1 MRLAIF
7 GAPGVGKGT
16 QAKLVVQRLGLA
28 HISTGDLIRAAIRQ
42 DTPVG
47 KKARS
52 YVRAGQLVP
61 GPIVR
66 KLAEDT
72 LAGVD
77 NDYFILDGYPRTIEQ
92 AEWLTEY
99 LEKHE
104 APLEAVVSLDV
115 PDERIVLRL
124 SQRRMHK
131 DTGEIYHLEFHPPP
145 PDVKPEMLLQRKD
158 DRPDAIQKRLD
169 VYHRQTKPLE
179 DYFQDRGLLHVVDG
193 YGSIEV
199 VYARIVSVLV
209 ANVEAFGRPP
219 LVKQD

>member
-1 MRLAIF
+1 MRLALF

-16 QAKLVVQRLGLA
+16 QAKLLVQRLGLT

-42 DTPVG
+42 DTAVG
-47 KKARS
+47 KQARS
-52 YVRAGQLVP
+52 YVRGGQLVP

-99 LEKHE
+99 LDQHD
-104 APLEAVVSLDV
+104 APLEAVLSVEVS
-115 PDERIVLRL
+115 DERIVSRL
-124 SQRRMHK
+124 SKRRMNK
-131 DTGEIYHLEFHPPP
+131 ETGEIYHLDFHPPP
-145 PDVKPEMLLQRKD
+145 PHIKPEMLRQRKD
-158 DRPDAIQKRLD
+158 DRPEAIQKRLD
-169 VYHRQTKPLE
+169 VYHNQTKPLE
-179 DYFQDRGLLHVVDG
+179 AYFEGKRLLHVIDG
-193 YGSIEV
+193 VGSIEV

-209 ANVEAFGRPP
+209 AKVEAFGGRM
-219 LVKQD
+219 VEQN